1 MPDKMLLRDRL
12 VLDPAHGT
20 FDFVFHAQT
29 ILQNATAQVTYRDAR
44 GQSRVVSFA
53 GEKLAYGIAEN
64 RVTVSQTDGAVEL
77 VWNAVLGDESTIWI
91 EVTNRSREPLL
102 LDELRV
108 LSLDVVKDPA
118 LSSGARGARVNLGAS
133 PRQWRFFQNG
143 WQSWSAAFGR
153 AADNGVHADPNT
165 DEYRV
170 KHQPHAIPIAPK
182 TLASEWFTVISPVS
196 LRAAERRS
204 NLQSNEEIA
213 SSQSFDSAEFTLSNA
228 EGLRS
233 GSLLA
238 MTPSLLL
245 GFITTAE
252 QLSEIRLQLDGVA
265 FVRLDATAFADG
277 VRVEPGEKLAS
288 EKLLLAFDADPNAL
302 LERYAARLGE
312 TMHAR
317 IPASPLTG
325 WCTWYYFFGENT
337 ERDVIAN
344 LERVRAERL
353 PLDVILIDDG
363 YQTSD
368 GDWTSVT
375 AEKFPHGMKWLAD
388 EIKRAGCAPGVWLAP
403 FAANENSQ
411 LAREHPEFLL
421 RDATGAPVCSW
432 IHWGAKCFSLDLAR
446 ADVQDWLRGLFRT
459 LSDDWGYEL
468 FKLDFTYTAAA
479 PGVRADP
486 KMTRAQ
492 ALRRGFE
499 IIRETIGDKK
509 ILGCGAPLGPS
520 VGLVD
525 AMRMGPDVSINWEP
539 FFHGDPTE
547 PSTAYAMRNTLTRA
561 FLHNRLWQN
570 DPDCVLVRRRDDESA
585 LVLNEMRTM
594 VSIIGLSGGAV
605 LSSDN
610 LPSIRRGR
618 LKYLKQIL
626 PPTGQT
632 ARAVDLFENELPQLF
647 ALPAKTDWGEWMVV
661 GAINW
666 DDKTTHTEIA
676 LEALGLDPRREYHVY
691 NYWHRRY
698 LGVAR
703 ERVKIAR
710 HQPHETRV
718 LLFKLVADRVEL
730 LTTTFHIAQGL
741 CEVKRVERREET
753 RASKRRTQT
762 NVDILKIEMEKKGW
776 QRGEVLFAIP
786 KGRKVIAARVDGR
799 VSPHRS
805 VDKGIIV
812 VGLALDERA
821 VVEIETSASLL

>member
-1 MPDKMLLRDRL
+1 MADKIFLHDRL
-12 VLDPAHGT
+12 RLDPARGA
-20 FDFVFHAQT
+20 FDFVFRAQT
-29 ILQNATAQVTYRDAR
+29 ILQDATACLTYRDAR
-44 GQSRVVSFA
+44 GNAHLLTLAGDRV
-53 GEKLAYGIAEN
+53 AYGIAEN
-64 RVTVSQTDGAVEL
+64 RVTMSRSDGAVEL
-77 VWNAVLGDESTIWI
+77 VWNAKLDDESYLWL
-91 EVTNRSREPLL
+91 EVVNRSREPIQ

-108 LSLDVVKDPA
+108 LSLDA
-118 LSSGARGARVNLGAS
+118 LRGARVNLGAS

-143 WQSWSAAFGR
+143 WQSWSATFAR
-153 AADNGVHADPNT
+153 ATDNGVHADPNT

-170 KHQPHAIPIAPK
+170 QHQPHALPTAPK
-182 TLASEWFTVISPVS
+182 TLASEWFTVLTDGGRTTDDGGRLLPSPVA
-196 LRAAERRS
+196 RP
-204 NLQSNEEIA
+204 
-213 SSQSFDSAEFTLSNA
+213 
-228 EGLRS
+228 
-233 GSLLA
+233 
-238 MTPSLLL
+238 PSLVM
-245 GFITTAE
+245 GFVTTAN
-252 QLSEIRLQLDGVA
+252 QLSEIRLQLDGDA
-265 FVRLDATAFADG
+265 FARLDATAFADG
-277 VRVEPGEKLAS
+277 VRVEPGETFAS
-288 EKLLLAFDADPNAL
+288 EKLMLAFGDDPLAL
-302 LERYAARLGE
+302 AERYAARLGE

-344 LERVRAERL
+344 LERIRAERL
-353 PLDVILIDDG
+353 PLDLILIDDG
-363 YQTSD
+363 YQTAD
-368 GDWTSVT
+368 GDWTSVN
-375 AEKFPHGMKWLAD
+375 AEKFPHGMKSLAD
-388 EIKRAGCAPGVWLAP
+388 EIKRAGLTPAIWLAP

-421 RDATGAPVCSW
+421 CDADGAPVCSW
-432 IHWGAKCFSLDLAR
+432 IHWGAKCFSLDLSR
-446 ADVQDWLRGLFRT
+446 ADVQNWLRDLFRT

-479 PGVRADP
+479 PGVRADS

-492 ALRRGFE
+492 SLRRGFE

-525 AMRMGPDVSINWEP
+525 AMRIGPDVSINWEP
-539 FFHGDPTE
+539 IFHGDPTE

-594 VSIIGLSGGAV
+594 VSLIGLSGGAV

-626 PPTGQT
+626 PPTGRA
-632 ARAVDLFENELPQLF
+632 ARAIDLFENELPRLF
-647 ALPAKTDWGEWMVV
+647 ALPAKTEWSEWLVLGALNWG
-661 GAINW
+661 
-666 DDKTTHTEIA
+666 DKTTTTEIA
-676 LEALGLDPRREYHVY
+676 FETLGLDPRREYHVY

-698 LGVAR
+698 LGVVR

-718 LLFKLVADRVEL
+718 LLFKPASDRAEL
-730 LTTTFHIAQGL
+730 LTTTFHLAQGL
-741 CEVKRVERREET
+741 CEVKRVERREEL
-753 RASKRRTQT
+753 RAGKRGAQKS
-762 NVDILKIEMEKKGW
+762 VEILKVELEKKGV

-786 KGRKVIAARVDGR
+786 KGRKIVAARVDGR
-799 VSPHRS
+799 VSPHRI
-805 VDKGIIV
+805 VDKSIVV
-812 VGLALDERA
+812 VGLTLDERA
-821 VVEIETSASLL
+821 AVEIETSG